1 MGATLAMSDLV
12 DVLGAAGFRV
22 LQRRHTMHAPR
33 IFFLHLL
40 RAMQKSP
47 GASGMVLQAMLAM
60 EAAADFPT
68 AARTGHYSAVLAE
81 KWPAALEGGQ
91 HG

>member
-1 MGATLAMSDLV
+1 MIV
-12 DVLGAAGFRV
+12 
-22 LQRRHTMHAPR
+22 
-33 IFFLHLL
+33 
-40 RAMQKSP
+40 
-47 GASGMVLQAMLAM
+47 QAMLAM
-60 EAAADFPT
+60 EAAAGFPT